1 MLGEE
6 ARSIMAIAHQMSV
19 EGNVL
24 YVKASGRD
32 ESEEEVKQY
41 GLAVIQMALAHGA
54 ERVLCEETELEYA
67 LETFSTYE
75 AAKFIAEVAPKICR
89 VAIVCSPRDAESG
102 AFWETVAVNRGLN
115 VRVTTD
121 LQRAKAWIT
130 EGIDQPKHAM
140 DGEKA

>member
-1 MLGEE
+1 
-6 ARSIMAIAHQMSV
+6 MSV

-41 GLAVIQMALAHGA
+41 GMAVLEMALARGV

-67 LETFSTYE
+67 LGTFSIYE
-75 AAKFIAEVAPKICR
+75 AAKFIAEVVPKVCR
-89 VAIVCSPRDAESG
+89 VAIVCSPRDLQSG

-121 LQRAKAWIT
+121 LDLARVWIA
-130 EGIDQPKHAM
+130 EGADHPDLPM
-140 DGEKA
+140 DGSTE